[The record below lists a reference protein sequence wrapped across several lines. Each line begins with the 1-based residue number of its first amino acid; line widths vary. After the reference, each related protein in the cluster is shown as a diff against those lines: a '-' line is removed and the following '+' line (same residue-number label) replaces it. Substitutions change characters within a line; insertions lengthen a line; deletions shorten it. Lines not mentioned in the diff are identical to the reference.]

1 MLNTRK
7 TQCIFIGTTPI
18 IKQIATDTK
27 ITFNNTFITPSTHTK
42 NIGITMDSYM
52 SFDVH
57 IKEIYRK
64 VMGHLLF
71 LNRVKDKFEKDTE
84 NSCRINCLQHCK
96 RLPVYGTT
104 NTTLLQLVQQL
115 QNFPAK
121 ICAGGAR
128 RYDHAT
134 SFITQLEW
142 LKIDN
147 FFFLYCCACVQD
159 KE

>member
-52 SFDVH
+52 SFDVY
-57 IKEIYRK
+57 IKICRK

-71 LNRVKDKFEKDTE
+71 LNRV
-84 NSCRINCLQHCK
+84 RQIRK
-96 RLPVYGTT
+96 R
-104 NTTLLQLVQQL
+104 NR
-115 QNFPAK
+115 K
-121 ICAGGAR
+121 
-128 RYDHAT
+128 
-134 SFITQLEW
+134 
-142 LKIDN
+142 
-147 FFFLYCCACVQD
+147 
-159 KE
+159 